1 LYFKLLG
8 AGFITKERERQ
19 RELQVG
25 KISHT
30 TNKLLLSEPKNQ
42 GSKQFWKNVKA
53 ISSISY
59 KLAKNPLLWWQLLHL
74 INLSLEIILCWF
86 VLQISKEFAF
96 YQWRPIS
103 ASALLSAGCAK
114 KIFVESSVKT
124 TSTLNLLSYLIKIE
138 FSNFFFT
145 KAKLDS

>member
-1 LYFKLLG
+1 M
-8 AGFITKERERQ
+8 
-19 RELQVG
+19 G

-30 TNKLLLSEPKNQ
+30 TNKLFLSEPKNQ
-42 GSKQFWKNVKA
+42 GSKKIWKTKKA
-53 ISSISY
+53 ILSISF
-59 KLAKNPLLWWQLLHL
+59 KLAKNPFLWWQLLHL

-103 ASALLSAGCAK
+103 ASALLLAGCAK
-114 KIFVESSVKT
+114 KIFVESSVNT

-138 FSNFFFT
+138 FINFFIRKQNLT
-145 KAKLDS
+145 LKLFMMRIFLLLFMLQII